1 MRESDCPSQIG
12 LAFTLIRHIEEG
24 VIPLIIETQP
34 HAMFSNHAQ
43 RILRRFLSQSPVMV
57 RSEQGEDLLQTVD
70 DADQY
75 LTPVMGLAC

>member
-1 MRESDCPSQIG
+1 MRESDCPSEIG
-12 LAFTLIRHIEEG
+12 LAFTLINHIEEG
-24 VIPLIIETQP
+24 IIPLIVETKS

-43 RILRRFLSQSPVMV
+43 RILRRFLSSSPVMV

-75 LTPVMGLAC
+75 LTPVMGLAS